1 MGRMIGL
8 LNRLKKKPRVMM
20 IKVVK
25 GILKTKQIK
34 LLVKSRLNVRQTKSE
49 RKIKIEQ
56 SRQVMSLS
64 LRKT

>member
-8 LNRLKKKPRVMM
+8 LNRLKKKSKVIM
-20 IKVVK
+20 IKEAK

-34 LLVKSRLNVRQTKSE
+34 LLVKSLLDVKKTKSE
-49 RKIKIEQ
+49 RKIKIQQ
-56 SRQVMSLS
+56 SCQVMSLI